1 MKYTNKLYNYEHVFM
16 LSYYWSVILLIN
28 GQFLSDLKLNALFKV
43 IRYIH
48 RRPQQMTIGTIYA
61 ITLTEGES
69 ITIYI
74 KKKVTYAY
82 CQ

>member
-1 MKYTNKLYNYEHVFM
+1 
-16 LSYYWSVILLIN
+16 
-28 GQFLSDLKLNALFKV
+28 
-43 IRYIH
+43 
-48 RRPQQMTIGTIYA
+48 MTIGTIYA